1 MPLSIK
7 QKTNYPLV
15 QFVFLLI
22 LLRYRVLKVCCKKD
36 LTIYEENRSIT
47 LFIKQRATSSF
58 SSLYNRKYIIIL
70 KHKTQGII
78 LRSHLYALKN
88 TKKNFSSQTF
98 HAVTPALSPSHGDY
112 LNIPHSSGH
121 HALYRWERPPSP
133 QSNPHKQDRS
143 CHDSSYPATL
153 S

>member
-1 MPLSIK
+1 MPLSMK

-15 QFVFLLI
+15 QFVFLLM

-36 LTIYEENRSIT
+36 ITIYEENRSIT
-47 LFIKQRATSSF
+47 LFMKQRATSSF
-58 SSLYNRKYIIIL
+58 SLLSNRKYIIIL

-112 LNIPHSSGH
+112 LSTPHSRRH
-121 HALYRWERPPSP
+121 HAHYRQDCLASP
-133 QSNPHKQDRS
+133 QASPHKEGISYHGSS
-143 CHDSSYPATL
+143 CPAIL
-153 S
+153 G